1 MVHHQ
6 DPVGVLGLVHVVGDE
21 HHGDALLPVEA
32 VDGGEDL
39 LPAHGVQHG
48 GGLVQ
53 DDAVRLHGDDA
64 RNGHPLLL
72 PAGEEMGGVADELRH
87 AHIPEGVVHP
97 AADLC
102 TGDAQVL
109 RGEGHVLLH
118 HVGNDLVVRVLEDH
132 AHPLADG
139 EEVCSLG
146 GVHPLHQDLAAGG
159 DEDGVHGLGQGGLAG
174 AVVAQHHHEA
184 ALLNGEGDP
193 VQGVFRL
200 LALLRRV
207 GEGDILQFD
216 HGRHGNSPNL

>member
-1 MVHHQ
+1 MIHHQ
-6 DPVGVLGLVHVVGDE
+6 DPVGVLRLVHMVGDE
-21 HHGDALLPVEA
+21 HHGDALLPVQA
-32 VDGGEDL
+32 MDGGEDL

-64 RNGHPLLL
+64 GDGHPLLL
-72 PAGEEMGGVADELRH
+72 SAGKEVRRVADELPH
-87 AHIPEGVVHP
+87 AHIPEGIIHP
-97 AADLC
+97 AADLLR
-102 TGDAQVL
+102 GDAQVL

-118 HVGNDLVVRVLEDH
+118 HVGNDLVVRVLKDH

-139 EEVCSLG
+139 EKVPLVLR
-146 GVHPLHQDLAAGG
+146 VHPLHQNLAGG
-159 DEDGVHGLGQGGLAG
+159 REQDGVHGLGQGGLSG
-174 AVVAQHHHEA
+174 AVVAQHRHEA

-216 HGRHGNSPNL
+216 HG